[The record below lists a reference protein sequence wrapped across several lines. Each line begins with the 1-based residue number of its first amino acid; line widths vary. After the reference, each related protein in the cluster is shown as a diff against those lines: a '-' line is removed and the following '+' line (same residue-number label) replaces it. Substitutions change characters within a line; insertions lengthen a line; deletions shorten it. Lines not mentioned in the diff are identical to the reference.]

1 MPSLLPLKQFL
12 PSLQLT
18 LTFVCMSVILNI
30 ETSSQVCSVCLSLDG
45 KVLALK
51 ESYEEQ
57 NHASI
62 INVLID
68 DLFKESGKSFAD
80 LSAVA
85 VSSGPGS
92 YTGLRIGVSTA
103 KGICYALNLPLI
115 AVNTLEAMVWGY
127 GKQNFSSSSASD
139 VLNNVLLCPII
150 DARRMEVY
158 YGLYNFFGECLLAPE
173 NVILSADFLSAYSDY
188 NIHFFGSGAE
198 KTSSFISA
206 DKRHLSN
213 NFVPSSIFLSEI
225 SFDRFAKNNFVSL
238 AYFEPNYIKPVHI
251 TK

>member
-1 MPSLLPLKQFL
+1 
-12 PSLQLT
+12 
-18 LTFVCMSVILNI
+18 
-30 ETSSQVCSVCLSLDG
+30 
-45 KVLALK
+45 
-51 ESYEEQ
+51 
-57 NHASI
+57 
-62 INVLID
+62 
-68 DLFKESGKSFAD
+68 
-80 LSAVA
+80 
-85 VSSGPGS
+85 
-92 YTGLRIGVSTA
+92 
-103 KGICYALNLPLI
+103 
-115 AVNTLEAMVWGY
+115 
-127 GKQNFSSSSASD
+127 
-139 VLNNVLLCPII
+139 
-150 DARRMEVY
+150 MEVY

-198 KTSSFISA
+198 KTSGFISA